1 MDKLKQ
7 KTENKK
13 QNKNVQTS
21 NDFMG
26 ISGTE
31 GVPKQNGFLPYL
43 IWGISL
49 VCVWKTNVK
58 NLNYLIK
65 EGD

>member
-31 GVPKQNGFLPYL
+31 GVPNQNGFLPYL
-43 IWGISL
+43 NWGISL

>member
-1 MDKLKQ
+1 MYKLKQ

-13 QNKNVQTS
+13 QNKNVQIS

-49 VCVWKTNVK
+49 VCV
-58 NLNYLIK
+58 
-65 EGD
+65 